1 MVITQEGYG
10 VVHSEGR
17 ALRLYY
23 VVVRG
28 SRRVLGDSV

>member
-1 MVITQEGYG
+1 MVIIQEGYG

-17 ALRLYY
+17 ALRLY